1 MVSDPLAPLA
11 GVLARQ
17 QQLRQL
23 DLCLS
28 TSMIEG
34 WGTQVWPAL
43 AGQLTSLRL
52 SLEPHLFSNDGAHT
66 ECLDTAAEGL
76 GPCGAGWP
84 AQAAHGHS
92 LRRVHRPPNLPMW
105 CHL

>member
-1 MVSDPLAPLA
+1 MLQWCSIAVESDPLAPLA

-52 SLEPHLFSNDGAHT
+52 SLEPHLFSNDG
-66 ECLDTAAEGL
+66 ELKKCLHGCKWD
-76 GPCGAGWP
+76 GALQG
-84 AQAAHGHS
+84 
-92 LRRVHRPPNLPMW
+92 
-105 CHL
+105 